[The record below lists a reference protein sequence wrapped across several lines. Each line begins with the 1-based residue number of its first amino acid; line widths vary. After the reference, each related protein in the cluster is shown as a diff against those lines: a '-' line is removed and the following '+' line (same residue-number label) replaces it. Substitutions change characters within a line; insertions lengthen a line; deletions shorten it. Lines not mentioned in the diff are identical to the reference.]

1 MGGRGMHVGVSR
13 ACRYFYNHVF
23 MASHQTVSVM
33 GKALNS
39 YGDRMIRP
47 ILAISRLRTG
57 TVGP

>member
-1 MGGRGMHVGVSR
+1 MHVGVSR